1 MSDDRREMESDNE
14 NPFGLP
20 DLKPKHDGVVGAE
33 PPSRSDSDPDHT
45 LRLTSRG
52 ERSRRRPRQSKRR
65 IRAGTRTPTPVVIA
79 VAVFVLLVVLGAF
92 TQGCWREG
100 EPASRPAETG
110 APG

>member
-45 LRLTSRG
+45 LRLTLGPTQDG
-52 ERSRRRPRQSKRR
+52 ELSGQSPRF
-65 IRAGTRTPTPVVIA
+65 ILFG
-79 VAVFVLLVVLGAF
+79 
-92 TQGCWREG
+92 
-100 EPASRPAETG
+100 
-110 APG
+110 